1 MNIFCRRLYD
11 GEWKGGEGSGG
22 EGRGAEASSCPS
34 HTSVCK
40 ISRLYY
46 GAISLL
52 ISNVSP
58 AGKLGKLPA
67 LFSSVNG
74 SSLTGLSQNLKKKKN
89 TTFEGFIHCSFFAS
103 QAAKEFSYYRQ
114 FWP

>member
-1 MNIFCRRLYD
+1 M
-11 GEWKGGEGSGG
+11 GSGK
-22 EGRGAEASSCPS
+22 EGRGGKRGRGKFVPQPC
-34 HTSVCK
+34 HTNVCK

-58 AGKLGKLPA
+58 AGKLGKFPA

-74 SSLTGLSQNLKKKKN
+74 SSLTGLSQNLKKKKPQLLKGLF
-89 TTFEGFIHCSFFAS
+89 TVVFFCLTS
-103 QAAKEFSYYRQ
+103 GKRV
-114 FWP
+114 

>member
-1 MNIFCRRLYD
+1 MERR
-11 GEWKGGEGSGG
+11 GGEGSG
-22 EGRGAEASSCPS
+22 EEASSCPS
-34 HTSVCK
+34 HTNVCK

-58 AGKLGKLPA
+58 AGKLGKFPA

-74 SSLTGLSQNLKKKKN
+74 SSLTGLSQNLKKKTQLLKGLF
-89 TTFEGFIHCSFFAS
+89 TVVFFAS

>member
-1 MNIFCRRLYD
+1 MERR
-11 GEWKGGEGSGG
+11 GGEGSG
-22 EGRGAEASSCPS
+22 EEASSCPS

-58 AGKLGKLPA
+58 AGKLGTFPA

-74 SSLTGLSQNLKKKKN
+74 SSLTGLSQNLKKKTQLLKGLFN
-89 TTFEGFIHCSFFAS
+89 VVFFAS
-103 QAAKEFSYYRQ
+103 QAAK
-114 FWP
+114 

>member
-1 MNIFCRRLYD
+1 MERR
-11 GEWKGGEGSGG
+11 GGEGSG
-22 EGRGAEASSCPS
+22 EEASSFPN
-34 HTSVCK
+34 HTNVCK

-58 AGKLGKLPA
+58 AGKLGKFPA

-74 SSLTGLSQNLKKKKN
+74 SSLTGLSQNLKKKT
-89 TTFEGFIHCSFFAS
+89 TTFEEFIHCSVFLPH
-103 QAAKEFSYYRQ
+103 KRQ
-114 FWP
+114 KSLAIIVNFGLKVKVANI

>member
-1 MNIFCRRLYD
+1 MERR
-11 GEWKGGEGSGG
+11 GGEGSG
-22 EGRGAEASSCPS
+22 EEASSCPS
-34 HTSVCK
+34 HTNVCK

-58 AGKLGKLPA
+58 AGKLGKFPA

-74 SSLTGLSQNLKKKKN
+74 SSLTGLSQNLKKKTQLLKGLFN
-89 TTFEGFIHCSFFAS
+89 VVFFAS

>member
-1 MNIFCRRLYD
+1 MERR
-11 GEWKGGEGSGG
+11 GGKGSG
-22 EGRGAEASSCPS
+22 EEASSCPS
-34 HTSVCK
+34 HTNVCK

-58 AGKLGKLPA
+58 AGKLGKFPA

-74 SSLTGLSQNLKKKKN
+74 SSLTGLSQNLKKKPQLLKGLF
-89 TTFEGFIHCSFFAS
+89 TVVFFAS

>member
-1 MNIFCRRLYD
+1 MERR
-11 GEWKGGEGSGG
+11 GGEGSG
-22 EGRGAEASSCPS
+22 EEASSCPS
-34 HTSVCK
+34 HTNVCK

-58 AGKLGKLPA
+58 AGKLGKFPA

-74 SSLTGLSQNLKKKKN
+74 SSLTGLSQNLKKKPQLLKGLF
-89 TTFEGFIHCSFFAS
+89 TVVVFAS

>member
-1 MNIFCRRLYD
+1 MM
-11 GEWKGGEGSGG
+11 GSGN
-22 EGRGAEASSCPS
+22 EGRGGKQGGGKFVPR
-34 HTSVCK
+34 HTNVCK

-58 AGKLGKLPA
+58 AGKLGKFPA

-74 SSLTGLSQNLKKKKN
+74 SSLTGLSQNLKKKPQLLKGLF
-89 TTFEGFIHCSFFAS
+89 TVVFFAS

>member
-1 MNIFCRRLYD
+1 MERR
-11 GEWKGGEGSGG
+11 GGEGSG
-22 EGRGAEASSCPS
+22 EEASSCPS
-34 HTSVCK
+34 HTNVCYF
-40 ISRLYY
+40 SRLYY

-58 AGKLGKLPA
+58 AGKLGKFPA

-74 SSLTGLSQNLKKKKN
+74 SSLTGLSQNLRKKKKPQLLKSLFN
-89 TTFEGFIHCSFFAS
+89 VVFFAS

-114 FWP
+114 FGP

>member
-1 MNIFCRRLYD
+1 MM
-11 GEWKGGEGSGG
+11 GSGK
-22 EGRGAEASSCPS
+22 EGRGGKRGGGKFVPS
-34 HTSVCK
+34 HTNVCQ

-58 AGKLGKLPA
+58 AGKLGKFPA

-74 SSLTGLSQNLKKKKN
+74 SSLTGLSQNLRKKN
-89 TTFEGFIHCSFFAS
+89 HNF
-103 QAAKEFSYYRQ
+103 
-114 FWP
+114 

>member
-1 MNIFCRRLYD
+1 M
-11 GEWKGGEGSGG
+11 GSGK
-22 EGRGAEASSCPS
+22 EGRGGKRGRGKFVPQPC
-34 HTSVCK
+34 HTNVCK

-58 AGKLGKLPA
+58 AGKLGKFPA

-74 SSLTGLSQNLKKKKN
+74 SSLTGLSQNLKKKPQLLKGLFN
-89 TTFEGFIHCSFFAS
+89 VVFFAS

>member
-1 MNIFCRRLYD
+1 MERR
-11 GEWKGGEGSGG
+11 GGEGSG
-22 EGRGAEASSCPS
+22 EEASSCPS
-34 HTSVCK
+34 HTNICK

-58 AGKLGKLPA
+58 AGKLGKFPA

-74 SSLTGLSQNLKKKKN
+74 SSLTGLSQNLRKKTQLLKGLFN
-89 TTFEGFIHCSFFAS
+89 VVFFAS

>member
-22 EGRGAEASSCPS
+22 EGRGEEASSCPR
-34 HTSVCK
+34 HTNVCK

-58 AGKLGKLPA
+58 AGKLGKFPA

-74 SSLTGLSQNLKKKKN
+74 SSLTGLSQNLKLLKSLF
-89 TTFEGFIHCSFFAS
+89 TVVFFAS

>member
-1 MNIFCRRLYD
+1 MNIFSRRLYD

-22 EGRGAEASSCPS
+22 EGRGEEASSCPR
-34 HTSVCK
+34 HTNFCK

-74 SSLTGLSQNLKKKKN
+74 SSLTRLSQN
-89 TTFEGFIHCSFFAS
+89 
-103 QAAKEFSYYRQ
+103 
-114 FWP
+114 

>member
-1 MNIFCRRLYD
+1 MERR
-11 GEWKGGEGSGG
+11 GGEGSG
-22 EGRGAEASSCPS
+22 EEARSCLS
-34 HTSVCK
+34 HTNVCK

-58 AGKLGKLPA
+58 AGKLGKFPA

-74 SSLTGLSQNLKKKKN
+74 SSLTGLSQNLKKKPQLLKSLFN
-89 TTFEGFIHCSFFAS
+89 VVFFAS

>member
-1 MNIFCRRLYD
+1 MERR
-11 GEWKGGEGSGG
+11 GGEGSG
-22 EGRGAEASSCPS
+22 EEASSCPS
-34 HTSVCK
+34 HTNVCK

-58 AGKLGKLPA
+58 AGKLGKFPA

-74 SSLTGLSQNLKKKKN
+74 SSLTGLSQNLKKKK
-89 TTFEGFIHCSFFAS
+89 TQLLKSLFTVVFFAS

>member
-1 MNIFCRRLYD
+1 MM
-11 GEWKGGEGSGG
+11 GSGN
-22 EGRGAEASSCPS
+22 EGRGGKQGGGKFVHR
-34 HTSVCK
+34 HTNVCK

-52 ISNVSP
+52 ISHVSP
-58 AGKLGKLPA
+58 AGKLGKFPA

-74 SSLTGLSQNLKKKKN
+74 SSLTGLSQNLKKKKPQLLKGLF
-89 TTFEGFIHCSFFAS
+89 TVVFFAS

>member
-1 MNIFCRRLYD
+1 
-11 GEWKGGEGSGG
+11 
-22 EGRGAEASSCPS
+22 
-34 HTSVCK
+34 
-40 ISRLYY
+40 
-46 GAISLL
+46 LL

-58 AGKLGKLPA
+58 AGKLGTFPA

-74 SSLTGLSQNLKKKKN
+74 SSLTGLSQNLKKKKKPQRLKGLFN
-89 TTFEGFIHCSFFAS
+89 VVFFAS